1 MPPKPKLAP
10 AVAKWLAA
18 KARIDEE
25 AKPLVEEERLLRKL
39 VVQQFFPRP
48 RENTNIADC
57 GVGGLKLTQPY
68 KRTIDEALLDK
79 LRGEWQL
86 AGIPVDDVFYYVPK
100 LNLEVYRALPA
111 AQRKKIDKCLTITLD
126 SPTLAFVEDPA

>member
-18 KARIDEE
+18 KARIDQE
-25 AKPLVEEERLLRKL
+25 AKPLVEEERLLRRL

-86 AGIPVDDVFYYVPK
+86 AGIPVDDIFSYVPK

>member
-18 KARIDEE
+18 KVRIEQE
-25 AKPLVEEERLLRKL
+25 AKPLQEEERLLRKL
-39 VVQQFFPRP
+39 VVQQYFPRP

-57 GVGGLKLTQPY
+57 GAGGLKLTQPY

-86 AGIPVDDVFYYVPK
+86 AGIPVDDIFYYVPK
-100 LNLEVYRALPA
+100 LNLENYRALPA

-126 SPTLAFVEDPA
+126 SPTLAFVEDPV